1 MNQPSGQEK
10 RAIPRFALELP
21 VKVSPT
27 AGNLAHAATTKDVS
41 SLGVCFLCDSAVEKD
56 SEIEFTLT
64 LPASVTMTE
73 PINVRCVGKVV
84 RVGDARGAFEVA
96 AAIRSYE
103 FVSDEQ
109 IQNIFP
115 ANGTTPQ
122 S

>member
-1 MNQPSGQEK
+1 
-10 RAIPRFALELP
+10 
-21 VKVSPT
+21 
-27 AGNLAHAATTKDVS
+27 
-41 SLGVCFLCDSAVEKD
+41 VEKD

-73 PINVRCVGKVV
+73 PINVRCLGKVV
-84 RVGDARGAFEVA
+84 RVGDAKGAFEVA

-109 IQNIFP
+109 VQNIFP
-115 ANGTTPQ
+115 ANGTAPR